1 MNKGRL
7 LWRLFLTYMVIAL
20 GAVIFIFWYGS
31 RSFKKFYIHE
41 TARDL
46 EARGQLLEQQI
57 IGYLSDRD
65 IAAVDSICKEKGG
78 QISTRVTVIMA
89 DGKVIGDT
97 ESDPST
103 MDNHADRPEVMVALS
118 GGMGENIRYSHTLRT
133 EMLYVALP
141 IYRGDDIIAV
151 VRTSLPL
158 TSLEATVWDNR
169 KKIGL
174 VTIILVVLIAG
185 ISLVISR
192 RISKP
197 LEDLKAGAERFA
209 SGDLEHR
216 LRIRSSSEFE
226 ALSGSMNRMAALLD
240 ERIRAVIEQKN
251 ELDAILASM
260 VESVIA
266 IDSNERIMSI
276 NDAAAGLFGIGRSES
291 VGKTLQ
297 ESIRNVR
304 LQEFVAD
311 ALEAG
316 EMIQKDIDNFDG
328 HDTSLQIRA
337 TPLVGSEREKIGIL
351 IVVEDVTR
359 LRKLEKIRKDFV
371 ANVSHELK
379 TPITSIKGYLETIA
393 GGQDFSTDTRKFLQT
408 IIKQTD
414 RLNAII
420 DDLLSLARIE
430 KDSEEG
436 EIVRERASVAGL
448 LESAVDSCRSKAEDR
463 DISLKVD
470 CPAEIEGFINPAL
483 MEQAVANL
491 IDNAVNYSNTGS
503 EVRIEGK
510 MVKDEIRISVIDKGT
525 GIERKHLDRLF
536 ERFYRVDKARSRK
549 NGGTGLGLAI
559 VKHITQAHG
568 GRVEVESE
576 PGQGSSFSIIIPVSP
591 KKS

>member
-1 MNKGRL
+1 MMNKGRL

-20 GAVIFIFWYGS
+20 GAVMFIFWYGS

-46 EARGQLLEQQI
+46 EARGLLLKQEI
-57 IGYLSDRD
+57 IGNLSDGN
-65 IAAVDSICKEKGG
+65 IAAVDSICKDKGG

-89 DGKVIGDT
+89 DGRVIGDT

-118 GGMGENIRYSHTLRT
+118 GGMGENIRYSRTLRT
-133 EMLYVALP
+133 EMLYVTLP
-141 IYRGDDIIAV
+141 IYHGDDIIAV

-174 VTIILVVLIAG
+174 VTIILAILIAG
-185 ISLVISR
+185 ISLLISR

-260 VESVIA
+260 VEGVVA
-266 IDSNERIMSI
+266 IDTNEKIMSI
-276 NDAAAGLFGIGRSES
+276 NDAGARLFGIDRSDS
-291 VGKTLQ
+291 IGKTVQ
-297 ESIRNVR
+297 ECIRNVR
-304 LQEFVAD
+304 FQEFVAD
-311 ALEAG
+311 ALESG
-316 EMIQKDIDNFDG
+316 EMIQRDIDKFDG
-328 HDTSLQIRA
+328 NDTSLQVHA
-337 TPLVGSEREKIGIL
+337 TPLVGPEREKIGVL

-393 GGQDFSTDTRKFLQT
+393 GSQDSGEDTTKFLQT
-408 IIKQTD
+408 AIRQTD
-414 RLNAII
+414 RLNTII

-436 EIVRERASVAGL
+436 EIAREWSAIKDL

-463 DISLKVD
+463 KISLKVD
-470 CPAEIEGFINPAL
+470 CPADLKCHVNPAL

-491 IDNAVNYSNTGS
+491 IDNAINYSQPGS
-503 EVRIEGK
+503 EVRIEGER
-510 MVKDEIRISVIDKGT
+510 VEDEIRISVIDSGT

-536 ERFYRVDKARSRK
+536 ERFYRVDKGRSRK

-559 VKHITQAHG
+559 VKHISQAHN

-591 KKS
+591 

>member
-591 KKS
+591 